1 MVISGVR
8 ERLKEYI
15 KYSGITTTEFERTI
29 GASNGYVTSIS
40 KGIGAK
46 FSREIS
52 KRYPDLNL
60 DWLLSGEGD
69 MLLRSD
75 GISGIE
81 IDDDDRFA
89 EAKKQGLTIIPEYS
103 EAFRGGPTG
112 HVISSD
118 KMGQLWGIP
127 GIRADFIAEVEG
139 DSMTPGYPPGTKLAF
154 RELHFDPE
162 APTLGI
168 PFGEV
173 FGIITEPYEGEFV
186 TYIKRLRRHK
196 DKGLWV
202 AHSDNTDK
210 YDDFDIAV
218 SQVRHLFVVV
228 ASIKLSRF

>member
-1 MVISGVR
+1 METIKDRLDAVIQEKNLSIR
-8 ERLKEYI
+8 SFERL
-15 KYSGITTTEFERTI
+15 I
-29 GASNGYVTSIS
+29 GASNGYFKNI
-40 KGIGAK
+40 KGGINTDKAEDILHA
-46 FSREIS
+46 F
-52 KRYPDLNL
+52 PDLNPT
-60 DWLLSGEGD
+60 WLLTGEGE
-69 MLLRSD
+69 MLLQGD
-75 GISGIE
+75 GVSGIE

-103 EAFRGGPTG
+103 EAFRGGPIG

-154 RELHFDPE
+154 RELHFDPK

-196 DKGLWV
+196 DKDLWV